1 MKTEQIVVTSQ
12 GQGIAEALSIT
23 EKAGAYAGL
32 DKKPALHL
40 RLLAEELIGL
50 LRGIAGE
57 VEAAYWIETEGK
69 KFELHMTS
77 EILMTEE
84 MREQFLAA
92 ASSGKNAATATFM
105 GKIRVM
111 IADALL
117 SAKEV
122 LPYAMINAAAA
133 NPMGGVAGESSAVW
147 TMAFY
152 KEELQQNM
160 ADEEASEAW
169 DELEKSIVA
178 NVADDVRVS
187 IAGKNVAI
195 TVYKAF

>member
-1 MKTEQIVVTSQ
+1 MKTEKIVVTSQ
-12 GQGIAEALSIT
+12 GQGIADALTLT
-23 EKAGAYAGL
+23 EKAGVYAGL

-57 VEAAYWIETEGK
+57 VEAEYWIETEGK

-77 EILMTEE
+77 EIRVTEQ

-92 ASSGKNAATATFM
+92 SSSGKNAAAATFM

-111 IADALL
+111 IADTVL

-133 NPMGGVAGESSAVW
+133 NPLGGVAGESASVW
-147 TMAFY
+147 TMALY
-152 KEELQQNM
+152 KEELQKNM
-160 ADEEASEAW
+160 DDEEASEAW

>member
-1 MKTEQIVVTSQ
+1 
-12 GQGIAEALSIT
+12 
-23 EKAGAYAGL
+23 
-32 DKKPALHL
+32 
-40 RLLAEELIGL
+40 
-50 LRGIAGE
+50 
-57 VEAAYWIETEGK
+57 
-69 KFELHMTS
+69 
-77 EILMTEE
+77 
-84 MREQFLAA
+84 
-92 ASSGKNAATATFM
+92 
-105 GKIRVM
+105 
-111 IADALL
+111 
-117 SAKEV
+117 
-122 LPYAMINAAAA
+122 YAMINAAAA
-133 NPMGGVAGESSAVW
+133 NPMGGIAGESSAVW